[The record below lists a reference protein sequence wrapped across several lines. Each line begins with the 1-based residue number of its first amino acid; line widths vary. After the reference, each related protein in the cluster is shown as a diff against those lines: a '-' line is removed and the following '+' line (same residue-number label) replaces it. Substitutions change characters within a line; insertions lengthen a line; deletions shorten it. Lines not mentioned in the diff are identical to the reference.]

1 MVLLRGNWFNV
12 QYPIK
17 CKLVNYWNVWWGFG
31 CKCNFSLRRKYNPN
45 SCSCLF
51 HSINYS
57 DGGGNV
63 GVQSSAI
70 VVQSLARGD
79 KHLGKFLPK
88 ILKEASVGVLNG
100 LLLAS
105 MIFGIACVFAT
116 VQLGF
121 VVSLSLFTV
130 IIFAAILGTI
140 IPLVLNKYKIDPA
153 LATGPFITTLNDVI
167 GLFIY
172 FTIGMLLLEV

>member
-1 MVLLRGNWFNV
+1 
-12 QYPIK
+12 
-17 CKLVNYWNVWWGFG
+17 
-31 CKCNFSLRRKYNPN
+31 
-45 SCSCLF
+45 
-51 HSINYS
+51 
-57 DGGGNV
+57 
-63 GVQSSAI
+63 
-70 VVQSLARGD
+70 
-79 KHLGKFLPK
+79 
-88 ILKEASVGVLNG
+88 
-100 LLLAS
+100 

-140 IPLVLNKYKIDPA
+140 IPLLLNKYKIDPA